1 MLALP
6 YLYNWQKFNNKM
18 NESQEYQSMDPEYVT
33 GEINS
38 PILELFYDEFVVWVL
53 HHLENLNILQYV
65 KAFSQRP
72 QKIF

>member
-1 MLALP
+1 
-6 YLYNWQKFNNKM
+6 
-18 NESQEYQSMDPEYVT
+18 MDPEYVT

-53 HHLENLNILQYV
+53 HHLENLNMLQYV
-65 KAFSQRP
+65 KAFFQRP